1 MGLLAKYGVQ
11 DYVTAMQELGL
22 ELWASDGV
30 PTESG
35 PARGALAV
43 DKTNGNLYIN
53 QGTASVASWVL
64 FSALGSSIT
73 TSEIADGAITPAKIA
88 GSESLTATADGTGTG
103 AMTGSFS
110 HAAVTSASATNQIS
124 LPASSAALIG
134 RTFTL
139 WVGANGFEMITP
151 ASSNATI
158 NGTDADGTNQA
169 DIPANSLSRVTLVA
183 ANTWILENIGSNGT
197 VAAAIV
203 PDND

>member
-1 MGLLAKYGVQ
+1 MGLRAKYGAQ
-11 DYVTAMQELGL
+11 DYVPVLRQLGI
-22 ELWASDGV
+22 EIWSSDGV

-35 PARGALAV
+35 PATGALAV
-43 DKTNGNLYIN
+43 DTTNGNLYIN

-64 FSALGSSIT
+64 FSALGATIGA
-73 TSEIADGAITPAKIA
+73 SEISDAAITPAKLA

-110 HAAVTSASATNQIS
+110 HAAVTSAAATNQIS
-124 LPASSAALIG
+124 LPASSSALIG

-139 WVGANGFEMITP
+139 WVGANGFELITP

-183 ANTWILENIGSNGT
+183 ANTWILENIGSTGT